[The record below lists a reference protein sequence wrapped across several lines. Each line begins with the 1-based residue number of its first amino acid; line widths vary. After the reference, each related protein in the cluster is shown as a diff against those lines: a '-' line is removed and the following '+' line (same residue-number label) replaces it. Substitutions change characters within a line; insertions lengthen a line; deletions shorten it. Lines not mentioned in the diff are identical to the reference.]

1 MFQATLCLQVRE
13 LNPLVYLISL
23 ITEDE
28 QLCGYLGEVCP
39 ASQLG
44 HVVRQADISVLDDL
58 EGGLRDLPTKGAVMS
73 AEELGE
79 LMGRLET
86 VTTALKNR
94 EREKMRMTVEGNF
107 PELPSWLFE
116 RSYLTAD
123 FHREGSSSSSSP
135 STVSL
140 GTLPLDLQQL
150 SAVEDL
156 LYLMVGVEGRF
167 IKTESPANESAPR
180 KFTIDKT
187 LDPSLR
193 NLVERVLPICSSY
206 SAVVRFIEEKSTFYE
221 GRVNQAL
228 SAAMRGLVKEYCVVV
243 AQLEHQLR
251 LGQLSL
257 QKLWYYVQ
265 PCSASLSVLERIVG
279 TVTRGSCRGGK
290 TLTALHS
297 ITTGYIG
304 EPRTQ
309 ELCLHLTRA
318 ACHPYFS
325 SLSQWIHQGL
335 VHDPYSEFMVREHE
349 DIRKDRL
356 HAEYND
362 SYWERRYTVL
372 QDNIPS
378 FLESVA
384 DKILCS
390 GKYLNVVREC
400 GKESGA
406 PSLQIMQYSV
416 QERRYI
422 EQIEAAYSQ
431 ASRRLLDLI
440 LVEKDLPG
448 YLRSI
453 KHYFLLDQGDLFVH
467 FMDSAGDELAR
478 PMADI
483 LPTR

>member
-1 MFQATLCLQVRE
+1 MQVRE

-28 QLCGYLGEVCP
+28 QLCGYLGETCP

-123 FHREGSSSSSSP
+123 FPREGSSSSSP

-167 IKTESPANESAPR
+167 IKTESLANESAPR
-180 KFTIDKT
+180 KFTIDKA

-193 NLVERVLPICSSY
+193 NLVERVLPICSNY

-243 AQLEHQLR
+243 AQLEHQL
-251 LGQLSL
+251 
-257 QKLWYYVQ
+257 
-265 PCSASLSVLERIVG
+265 
-279 TVTRGSCRGGK
+279 
-290 TLTALHS
+290 
-297 ITTGYIG
+297 
-304 EPRTQ
+304 
-309 ELCLHLTRA
+309 
-318 ACHPYFS
+318 
-325 SLSQWIHQGL
+325 
-335 VHDPYSEFMVREHE
+335 
-349 DIRKDRL
+349 
-356 HAEYND
+356 
-362 SYWERRYTVL
+362 
-372 QDNIPS
+372 
-378 FLESVA
+378 
-384 DKILCS
+384 
-390 GKYLNVVREC
+390 
-400 GKESGA
+400 
-406 PSLQIMQYSV
+406 
-416 QERRYI
+416 
-422 EQIEAAYSQ
+422 
-431 ASRRLLDLI
+431 
-440 LVEKDLPG
+440 
-448 YLRSI
+448 
-453 KHYFLLDQGDLFVH
+453 
-467 FMDSAGDELAR
+467 
-478 PMADI
+478 
-483 LPTR
+483 